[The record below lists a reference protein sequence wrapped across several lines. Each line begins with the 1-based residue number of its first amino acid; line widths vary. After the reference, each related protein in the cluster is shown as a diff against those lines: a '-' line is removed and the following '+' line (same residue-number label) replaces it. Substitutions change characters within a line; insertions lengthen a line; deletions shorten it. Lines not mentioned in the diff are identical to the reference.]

1 MTRNDLINLG
11 EHKVRRNEDLMLFYL
26 KEFEIM
32 FGRKPVCAG
41 CTFKRDWNNF
51 VKGKNR
57 TFRQNIIKMEKTFKL
72 KNSELSKIHTYVD
85 SRPRRTYGSK
95 MTEQF
100 AIEYLKNNKDASSK
114 FDVLPK
120 VKEIVVVNVSD
131 IDVEKK
137 IILNGEEILLSKA
150 KGKEIDAYAELN
162 DIDFGDA
169 TKVKDKKEVLKKVL

>member
-100 AIEYLKNNKDASSK
+100 AIEYLKHNKDASSK

-120 VKEIVVVNVSD
+120 AKEVVNEPSF
-131 IDVEKK
+131 
-137 IILNGEEILLSKA
+137 ILNGEEILLSKA